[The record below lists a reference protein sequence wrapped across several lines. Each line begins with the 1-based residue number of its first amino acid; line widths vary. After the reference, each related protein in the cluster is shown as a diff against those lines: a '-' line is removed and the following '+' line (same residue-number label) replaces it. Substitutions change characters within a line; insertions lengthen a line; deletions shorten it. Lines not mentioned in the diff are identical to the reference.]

1 MSSLSFCHR
10 LFGKTE
16 TTVKKE
22 KNNNIQE
29 WHDEQQRIREEFSQ
43 MQPAV
48 SSVLE
53 GFMTFSDK
61 ITENYVLQFAKQQI
75 ELYNLIADNYCYHNE
90 KCEEVKNEDYKN
102 AVANY
107 REFMEIIV
115 DDLAA
120 FGIEEICSI
129 PGTAFDGQIHMA
141 DGSDFSSKETAIT
154 KSIRSGFRYQDI
166 IIQKER
172 VTI

>member
-10 LFGKTE
+10 LFGKTD

-29 WHDEQQRIREEFSQ
+29 WHDEQQRIREEFAK

-53 GFMTFSDK
+53 GFMTFSDN
-61 ITENYVLQFAKQQI
+61 ITESYVLQFAKQQI
-75 ELYNLIADNYCYHNE
+75 ELYNLIADNYSYHNE
-90 KCEEVKNEDYKN
+90 KCGEVKNVDYKN

-107 REFMEIIV
+107 QEFMEIIV
-115 DDLAA
+115 DNLAA

-129 PGTAFDGQIHMA
+129 PGVIFDGQIHMA
-141 DGSDFSSKETAIT
+141 DNSEFSSKESTVT

-172 VTI
+172 VTL